1 MYAGIEL
8 WGLAPLAWAV
18 TGLIVLRRLG
28 RPRRI
33 DVPATAAHDDDLR
46 RAA

>member
-18 TGLIVLRRLG
+18 TGLVTTRLLG
-28 RPRRI
+28 RPRRT
-33 DVPATAAHDDDLR
+33 DAPAAARAHDDLR